1 MIFWLASYPKS
12 GNTWL
17 RTLISSYYY
26 TKDGK
31 SARKLLLN
39 TSKEYNLNIHFL
51 PPLGQNELLDIY
63 ASESIV
69 ILPVRYDSFNLVAM
83 DAIFNGCVLALSK
96 EAGVCDFLDMEF
108 PKIPY
113 IKIENINKSISDI
126 NDVLSNF
133 KNYKNSLSSS
143 IREIKFP
150 KKFKEELMNIYK
162 LSENN
167 LSKDNHKFNYIE
179 KPFSFKYKIQNI
191 LYKILSKN
199 IYNKVLYIYKK
210 TLL

>member
-1 MIFWLASYPKS
+1 M
-12 GNTWL
+12 
-17 RTLISSYYY
+17 
-26 TKDGK
+26 
-31 SARKLLLN
+31 
-39 TSKEYNLNIHFL
+39 
-51 PPLGQNELLDIY
+51 
-63 ASESIV
+63 
-69 ILPVRYDSFNLVAM
+69 
-83 DAIFNGCVLALSK
+83 
-96 EAGVCDFLDMEF
+96 
-108 PKIPY
+108 
-113 IKIENINKSISDI
+113 
-126 NDVLSNF
+126 LSNF